1 MKIKKLKIDGFR
13 CLMNL
18 EISFND
24 NMTVIVGEN
33 DAGKS
38 SLVDCLKVITK
49 NKPVDVD
56 DFNNSTDTI
65 TLSIEIENFI
75 FHKIYRKE
83 GENIEQF
90 PMEANPSEDFLRQN
104 KAELEAS
111 GFDIENPENDRKV
124 RTIAQIFGLTVRK
137 NSIMVNLLHSVLEKI
152 DEYLANPSLKIE
164 DAQFPKFNDIQLDG
178 RHFEDVSSFFKEVFL
193 KEKQSDIWQ
202 EKINEETTI
211 EDFIKDKIDSY
222 SMEISQKMSERG
234 IKDKVKLF
242 LKNLTDI
249 RVEPVYQAKNLNI
262 DAKVKFLENGE
273 EINLRM
279 KGDGTKRRITM
290 ALLEF
295 KKDEDKLENDETT
308 IYLLDEPDTHLH
320 VRAQIELLETL
331 QGFSDN
337 GDQVILTTHSPFL
350 INAVRPEQ
358 IRLLISDGNNSTEV
372 RHLSRKDDIP
382 VRVLQNMG
390 VENIYLFFA
399 RTLILAE
406 GQTEEEFITKY
417 FIRTTKRT
425 LSSNLVKII
434 NVDGIQNIPGFA
446 KGILEVHKPDKIL
459 VVCDNDASEEIRQLI
474 ETLGIGD
481 KQTFIVGDKEFE
493 DAFPDEALFQ
503 SWSDYH
509 EAHNR
514 DCPENWSIENIQRV
528 RQECTEN
535 NLKFSSQIKKLSA
548 GGKKM
553 TKPIFG
559 IALAEFV
566 KSDQVPLPLQQ
577 LFNTLID

>member
-18 EISFND
+18 EISFDD

-38 SLVDCLKVITK
+38 SLVDCLKVITQ
-49 NKPVDVD
+49 NKPVELD
-56 DFNNSTDTI
+56 DFNYGTDTI
-65 TLSIEIENFI
+65 KLSIEIEDFV
-75 FHKIYRKE
+75 FHKVYRKE
-83 GENIEQF
+83 EDSIEQL
-90 PMEANPSEDFLRQN
+90 PMEANPSKNFLEQN
-104 KAELEAS
+104 KVDLEAS
-111 GFDIENPENDRKV
+111 SFDIENPENDKRI
-124 RTIAQIFGLTVRK
+124 RNIAKIFGLTVRS
-137 NSIMVNLLHSVLEKI
+137 NSNMVNLHRSVLEKI
-152 DEYLANPSLKIE
+152 DEYLANSSLKIE
-164 DAQFPKFNDIQLDG
+164 GAQFPMFNNIQLDG

-211 EDFIKDKIDSY
+211 DDFVRDKIDNY

-242 LKNLTDI
+242 LKDLTDI
-249 RVEPVYQAKNLNI
+249 KVEPVYQAKNLNI

-295 KKDEDKLENDETT
+295 KKDEDKLEEDETT

-372 RHLSRKDDIP
+372 RYLSRKDDIP
-382 VRVLQNMG
+382 IRVLQNMG

-417 FIRTTKRT
+417 FVRSTNRT
-425 LSSNLVKII
+425 LSSNLVRII

-446 KGILEVHKPDKIL
+446 KGILEVHKPDNIL
-459 VVCDNDASEEIRQLI
+459 VVYDNDASEEIRQLI
-474 ETLGIGD
+474 NILKISES
-481 KQTFIVGDKEFE
+481 QQFIVGEKEFE

-503 SWSDYH
+503 CWSDYH

-514 DCPENWSIENIQRV
+514 DCPENWSIENIRNV
-528 RQECTEN
+528 RQECVEHD
-535 NLKFSSQIKKLSA
+535 LKFSREIRQLNI

-559 IALAEFV
+559 TALAEFV
-566 KSDQVPLPLQQ
+566 KSDQVPQPLQQ